1 MLPYMQ
7 KGPHTYDYVRGLEI
21 RRLSRL
27 ALTIITRVLKRA
39 TEDVMTK
46 AERVTGLEMVLY
58 CWLDV
63 GGRGHE
69 PRNAGSL
76 YKLEKARNPILC

>member
-27 ALTIITRVLKRA
+27 ALTIITRVLKKA
-39 TEDVMTK
+39 IEDVMTK
-46 AERVTGLEMVLY
+46 VRESQ
-58 CWLDV
+58 D
-63 GGRGHE
+63 
-69 PRNAGSL
+69 
-76 YKLEKARNPILC
+76 